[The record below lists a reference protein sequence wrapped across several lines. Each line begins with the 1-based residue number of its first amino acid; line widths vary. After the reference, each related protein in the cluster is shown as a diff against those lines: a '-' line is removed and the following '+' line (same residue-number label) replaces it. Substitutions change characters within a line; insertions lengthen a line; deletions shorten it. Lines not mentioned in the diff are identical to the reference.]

1 MEFGFS
7 MPTRGPMANRRD
19 LKALAQ
25 KGEALGYEYLT
36 VSDHIVIPKS
46 FAPVYPYAADGKP
59 TFPNLWLDQP
69 TALAWLA
76 AVTEKARLLTSV
88 MVVPHRPPV
97 HTAKALATVDH
108 LSEGRVTLGCGAGW
122 MKEEFEA
129 LGAEAFEER
138 GDVTDDYIRIFRELW
153 QSDAP
158 NHESPYGSFSD
169 IVFEPKPAQGTIP
182 IWIGGES
189 PRALRRTAELGDGW
203 YPIGGNPSFPCAT
216 VAQYAARAG
225 KLEAQAEKAG
235 RDPATIARGYCANW
249 PFDAAPFP
257 LDGGE
262 RFICTGPAEQ
272 IADDIRALGAAG
284 VTTMIV
290 NLVRAEVEESFELM
304 DWFRTEV
311 RARVDG

>member
-1 MEFGFS
+1 MDFGFS
-7 MPTRGPMANRRD
+7 IPTRGPMANRHD

-59 TFPNLWLDQP
+59 TFPNAWLDQP

-88 MVVPHRPPV
+88 MVVPHRAPV
-97 HTAKALATVDH
+97 HTAKVLATIDH
-108 LSEGRVTLGCGAGW
+108 LSEGRLVLGCGAGW

-129 LGAEAFEER
+129 LGAEDFDAR
-138 GDVTDDYIRIFRELW
+138 GDVTDDYIRVFRELW
-153 QSDAP
+153 QEAEPHHD
-158 NHESPYGSFSD
+158 SPYASFSN
-169 IVFEPKPAQGTIP
+169 IVFEPKPTNGTIP

-216 VAQYAARAG
+216 IAQYRERAQA
-225 KLEAQAEKAG
+225 LEAQAEKAG
-235 RDPATIARGYCANW
+235 RDPGSIARGYCANW
-249 PFDAAPFP
+249 GFKTPPFV

-262 RFICTGPAEQ
+262 RFICTGSANE
-272 IADDIRALGAAG
+272 IAGDIRDLAAAG

-290 NLVRAEVEESFELM
+290 NLVRNTVEESFEVM
-304 DWFRTEV
+304 EWFRKEV
-311 RARVDG
+311 RAQVEG

>member
-7 MPTRGPMANRRD
+7 MPTRGPMANRHD

-36 VSDHIVIPKS
+36 VSDHIVIPNS
-46 FAPVYPYAADGKP
+46 FDHVYPYAADGKP

-76 AVTEKARLLTSV
+76 AVTERTKLLTSV
-88 MVVPHRPPV
+88 MVVPHRRPV
-97 HTAKALATVDH
+97 HTAKVLSTVDH
-108 LSEGRVTLGCGAGW
+108 LSEGRVVLGCGAGW

-129 LGAEAFEER
+129 LGAEDFEAR

-153 QSDAP
+153 QNDAP
-158 NHESPYGSFSD
+158 AFDSPYGAFSD
-169 IVFEPKPAQGTIP
+169 IVFEPKPTNGTIP

-203 YPIGGNPSFPCAT
+203 YPIGGNPRFPCAT
-216 VAQYAARAG
+216 VAQYRARAE
-225 KLEAQAEKAG
+225 KLVAQAEKAN

-249 PFDAAPFP
+249 AFDAPPFDVEGGGRFLGTGEAA
-257 LDGGE
+257 
-262 RFICTGPAEQ
+262 Q
-272 IADDIRALGAAG
+272 IAEDYRGLAEAG
-284 VTTMIV
+284 VTTIIV
-290 NLVRAEVEESFELM
+290 NLVRASVEESYEVM

-311 RARVDG
+311 RAHVEG